1 MLNAHL
7 LVPTPPVCEEDIEI
21 FIHPQQNLCF
31 FYSAV
36 LKMCGAENTN
46 GKIWTA
52 VQSDAIYYCSSAIK
66 CTKM

>member
-46 GKIWTA
+46 GKI
-52 VQSDAIYYCSSAIK
+52 
-66 CTKM
+66 